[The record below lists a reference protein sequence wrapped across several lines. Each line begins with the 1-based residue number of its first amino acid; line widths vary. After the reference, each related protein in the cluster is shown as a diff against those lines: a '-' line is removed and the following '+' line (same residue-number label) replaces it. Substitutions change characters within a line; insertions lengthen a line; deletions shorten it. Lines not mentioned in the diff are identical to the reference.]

1 LGKSD
6 TIHRGLLAAKAEER
20 AGGRRIYAKDVNEY
34 AQAAKKTGDTGEPAG
49 KFCVYM
55 GGEGTLK
62 VF

>member
-1 LGKSD
+1 
-6 TIHRGLLAAKAEER
+6 LAAKAEER
-20 AGGRRIYAKDVNEY
+20 AGERRIYAKGMNEY
-34 AQAAKKTGDTGEPAG
+34 AQAAKKTGQTGEPAG